1 MNLSRPSLQQ
11 LSLLLQ
17 VLTPDDAELVGAGLA
32 RDKRLHDVPDGTRR
46 PNRGQASVP
55 QEARGVSLTPRNCL
69 KSGAL
74 AIAGLLFLLCTATQA
89 ANYPI
94 TVTDLAGRSVTLPHA
109 PQRIVLQDSNVLL
122 SLALLERE
130 DPLARVVAWD
140 NNLAS
145 SDPGLWNVVSQRWPQ
160 ANKIQDLDF
169 PDTGQ
174 LDIESLLRTHPD
186 LIVARLSGRAAI
198 ENTVLNSVLE
208 RLGIPLIYV
217 DNELD
222 PLVNVPRSLELLGQV
237 LGREDNAN
245 AYLQVYRRQLARLRE
260 TAAGLP
266 APKVFVEARAGQAGA
281 GGCCHTQAHAGW
293 GLLIENLGA
302 INLGSRYLRSESADV
317 ALETLILS
325 KPDVYLM
332 TGTQRLRNGVT
343 AIPFGYGANAGR
355 INSEMQRLMS
365 RPGFSAT
372 ASSTKACVQGL
383 NHQFYNSVFNIVG
396 AQWLAKIFWPDQFA
410 DLDPDA
416 EYRTL
421 IREFTSLPDMPFV
434 FHKQVCF
441 TPVEG

>member
-1 MNLSRPSLQQ
+1 MLAKRCVRLIASRTS
-11 LSLLLQ
+11 SLLQ
-17 VLTPDDAELVGAGLA
+17 IGVLLI
-32 RDKRLHDVPDGTRR
+32 
-46 PNRGQASVP
+46 S
-55 QEARGVSLTPRNCL
+55 
-69 KSGAL
+69 
-74 AIAGLLFLLCTATQA
+74 LLCAQA
-89 ANYPI
+89 QGYPL

-122 SLALLERE
+122 SLALLER
-130 DPLARVVAWD
+130 DQPLARVVAWD

-145 SDPGLWNVVSQRWPQ
+145 SDPGLWSVVSQRWPEAKQ
-160 ANKIQDLDF
+160 VQDLDF

-222 PLVNVPRSLELLGQV
+222 PLANVPRSLELLGRV
-237 LGREDNAN
+237 LGQEDRAD
-245 AYLQVYRRQLARLRE
+245 AYLQVYRRHLEQLRKK
-260 TAAGLP
+260 TAGLP
-266 APKVFVEARAGQAGA
+266 APKVFVEARAGQAGS

-332 TGTQRLRNGVT
+332 TGTQRQRNGMT
-343 AIPFGYGANAGR
+343 AIPFGYGANSER
-355 INSEMQRLMS
+355 INSEMHRLMS
-365 RPGFSAT
+365 RPGFAAT
-372 ASSTKACVQGL
+372 ARSAQICVQGL

-396 AQWLAKIFWPDQFA
+396 AQWLAKILWPEQFA
-410 DLDPDA
+410 ELDPDA
-416 EYRTL
+416 AYRNL
-421 IREFTSLPDMPFV
+421 IREFTSLPDLPFI
-434 FHKQVCF
+434 FHQQICF
-441 TPVEG
+441 SDLNTARPASPL